1 MKREMLTLGAST
13 YIDVLALYNS
23 ADVWKLSDFKDGEV
37 SMLDSADG
45 KVLTFIASVD
55 DESPLRR

>member
-13 YIDVLALYNS
+13 YIDILALYNFVNS
-23 ADVWKLSDFKDGEV
+23 WNLSDFKYGEV
-37 SMLDSADG
+37 STLDSADG